1 VQKEPLL
8 AFINGKITELNGLK
22 EFIAD
27 ENAVNVINARIEA
40 LESVKSFIDKA
51 PIPFEL
57 I

>member
-27 ENAVNVINARIEA
+27 ENEVNVINARIEA